1 MVTCLPGKVRQPKT
15 DVVTGL
21 GVKDTTGKP
30 KAEDLASETKAK
42 VKDLTLE
49 AKATIGWPRG
59 QGHVLEDSN
68 SGRNHRATPPTTY
81 HIGLRVLRKRIRMNG
96 NVRLE
101 TMHEAEAPTC
111 S

>member
-1 MVTCLPGKVRQPKT
+1 VVTCLPGKVRQPKT

-59 QGHVLEDSN
+59 KGHVLEDSN
-68 SGRNHRATPPTTY
+68 SNAANHVPHRPTRTPETDTDE
-81 HIGLRVLRKRIRMNG
+81 RKRKAG
-96 NVRLE
+96 NQARGRGTDL
-101 TMHEAEAPTC
+101 
-111 S
+111 